1 MNSLKKS
8 SPTRYSLAG
17 NLWKANHHP
26 HFLSRIRGSQ
36 AWPARTGLRTKT
48 QEAMGPLSDSIYL
61 KQAKITSAEV
71 RISTEKI
78 TYYLLFSEV
87 VCQVLEAMIISIS
100 LSQSKITYLMLR
112 QENIK
117 LIRQLQKGNRTFAPS
132 SQQIIHTSR

>member
-1 MNSLKKS
+1 
-8 SPTRYSLAG
+8 
-17 NLWKANHHP
+17 
-26 HFLSRIRGSQ
+26 
-36 AWPARTGLRTKT
+36 
-48 QEAMGPLSDSIYL
+48 MGPLSDSKYL